1 MKQDDSNDRVTA
13 GVESGGTS
21 PQSDVTLL
29 LVDDE
34 ETFRKLTAKELQRVG
49 YSVETAGTLD
59 EARRLLAQQQFHLVL
74 LDVRLPDGN
83 GLDLLLEIREAA
95 PATEIVMLTA
105 FGTVQEA
112 ILALKQ
118 GAHDFLTKPCKLDEL
133 EAVLA
138 NALQKQILQRGNV
151 ALRRDLSRLAG
162 ENFVGQ
168 AVQIR
173 ELLNMLSR
181 VAETDATVLI
191 RGESGV
197 GKELVARAV
206 HKLSRRSDQPFVVVD
221 CASLHES
228 LLQNELFGHEKGAY
242 TDAIRLK
249 HGLFEVADLGTI
261 FLDEIGEI
269 TPPLQAKLLRVIET
283 GIFRR
288 RGGTADIRV
297 NVRVIAATNRAL
309 ETMIKEGQFREDLY
323 YRLNVF
329 SLVVPPLR
337 ERRDDIPL
345 LTEHFIRN
353 SSVVPK
359 RQVAVSA
366 GAMVVLQRY
375 HWPGNVRELENVVE
389 RALILCDGRTLEP
402 EHLPLGV
409 RLEPSY
415 NEDADDHR
423 LTTLEE
429 VERRYIKRVLQE
441 CKGHR
446 HKAAEIL
453 GISERN
459 LYRKLKEM
467 SGVAELVHPQPE

>member
-1 MKQDDSNDRVTA
+1 MKHDPPNESSRVDA
-13 GVESGGTS
+13 GAVPAS
-21 PQSDVTLL
+21 PPSDVTLL

-49 YSVETAGTLD
+49 YDVATAGSLD
-59 EARRLLAQQQFHLVL
+59 EARRLLARQQFHLVL

-83 GLDLLLEIREAA
+83 GLDLLQEIREAA

-138 NALQKQILQRGNV
+138 NALQKQVLQRGNV
-151 ALRRDLSRLAG
+151 ALRRDLARLAG
-162 ENFVGQ
+162 ENFIGQ
-168 AVQIR
+168 ASQIR
-173 ELLNMLSR
+173 ELLNLLSR
-181 VAETDATVLI
+181 VAETDSTVLI

-206 HKLSRRSDQPFVVVD
+206 HRLSRRADQPFVVVD

-228 LLQNELFGHEKGAY
+228 LLQSELFGHEKGAY

-249 HGLFEVADLGTI
+249 HGLFEVADRGTI

-283 GIFRR
+283 GVFRR
-288 RGGTADIRV
+288 LGGTADIRV
-297 NVRVIAATNRAL
+297 NVRVITATNRAL
-309 ETMIKEGQFREDLY
+309 ETMIKEGEFREDLY

-345 LTEHFIRN
+345 LAAHFIRN
-353 SSVVPK
+353 SAVVPK
-359 RQVAVSA
+359 RQVTVSPE
-366 GAMVVLQRY
+366 AMTVLQRY
-375 HWPGNVRELENVVE
+375 HWPGNVRELVNVIE
-389 RALILCDGRTLEP
+389 RALILCDGQTLEP

-409 RLEPSY
+409 RLEP
-415 NEDADDHR
+415 NFREDADER
-423 LTTLEE
+423 CLTTLEE

-467 SGVAELVHPQPE
+467 ADPADGAPHRE